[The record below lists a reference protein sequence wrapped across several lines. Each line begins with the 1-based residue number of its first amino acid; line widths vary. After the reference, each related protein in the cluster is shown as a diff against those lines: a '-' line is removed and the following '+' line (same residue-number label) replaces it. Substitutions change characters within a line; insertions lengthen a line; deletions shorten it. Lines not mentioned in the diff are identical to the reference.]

1 MSAPQSNLSNW
12 TIGQQHHPIR
22 TGSRAIWSFRPLC
35 QIAVTQN
42 LTPYTTGEGFGYSK
56 RSHRLP
62 CHRLADGQSGAPF
75 SWLVDGAPLA
85 LIVMAGYSTAAT
97 GTSSALL
104 RVV

>member
-75 SWLVDGAPLA
+75 SLQIPAGAANAP
-85 LIVMAGYSTAAT
+85 G
-97 GTSSALL
+97 SSLGFWRRSDAKAEGA
-104 RVV
+104 VS